1 MANKALSLSEL
12 INDVANELRIA
23 KSLSA
28 DKAPVMEFTEC
39 ELELQ
44 VNIAVEGNAG
54 IKFWIIDIG
63 GGAKQEKTHTIKIKF
78 NALANN
84 RLAFPSVRETKPAKP
99 IKKQ

>member
-23 KSLSA
+23 KSLSTSK
-28 DKAPVMEFTEC
+28 DPVMEFSEC

-44 VNIAVEGNAG
+44 VNIAVEGNGG

-63 GGAKQEKTHTIKIKF
+63 GGAKKEKTHTIKVKF
-78 NALANN
+78 NSIETN
-84 RLAFPSVRETKPAKP
+84 RLAFPSIRETTKPKP
-99 IKKQ
+99 ITKQ